1 MKGTTIRSLAGHFCE
16 HAQRDPDAPALLWQG
31 ETISRGMLAEQLARI
46 DAELAAHGL
55 PGDLPVGI
63 RAKKSPEAVA
73 LVLACLQ
80 RGLPFILPSVELADD
95 TLEQLFAQAGVS
107 RVLAPVSRGEA
118 GAAVLVSDAP
128 GDGEAMWPPEEFSGA
143 DDVSFMLTTS
153 GSTGLPK
160 IVPLSPTGVDRF
172 THWAA
177 ARFEIGPGTTVF
189 NYAPLNFDLCLLDI
203 WTTLKVG
210 GCVVLVDQDRA
221 TNGAYLANLM
231 IEHSVNVVQGV
242 PMLYRL
248 LIDEVRASAQLFENV
263 HYALTTGDKMPTNT
277 LSELPRLFPNARLF
291 NVYGCTE
298 TNDSLLHEF
307 DLAAGD
313 FPTDIPIGQP
323 LPGVTALIGDD
334 EGGYVDGPGV
344 GELVVKTPFQT
355 NGYLDPALNQDK
367 FLTILDNGDAPQRF
381 FRTGDIVRRHD
392 DASITLEGRNDFYVK
407 VRGVRVSTQVVE
419 QAIQEHPDVI
429 EVAVVA
435 VTDELAG
442 SRLHALVRRE
452 LDSKLNSLS
461 LRQHC
466 ASRLA
471 RTEMPSTIEIVT
483 EPLPKTS
490 TGKVDRK
497 RCGPRLERSPAR
509 G

>member
-1 MKGTTIRSLAGHFCE
+1 
-16 HAQRDPDAPALLWQG
+16 
-31 ETISRGMLAEQLARI
+31 MLARQLARI
-46 DAELAAHGL
+46 DADLAEHHL
-55 PGDLPVGI
+55 PTDLPVGI
-63 RAKKSPEAVA
+63 RAKKSPEAIA
-73 LVLACLQ
+73 LVLACLK
-80 RGLPFILPSVELADD
+80 RGLPFLLPSVELADS
-95 TLEQLFAQAGVS
+95 TLDELFAQAGVS
-107 RVLAPVSRGEA
+107 RVLAPLSCGEA

-128 GDGEAMWPPEEFSGA
+128 VDGEAMWPPEGSSPA
-143 DDVSFMLTTS
+143 DEACFMLTTS

-160 IVPLSPTGVDRF
+160 IVPLSPAGVDRF
-172 THWAA
+172 TEWAA
-177 ARFEIGPGTTVF
+177 AQFEIEPGTKVL

-203 WTTLKVG
+203 WTTLKFG

-221 TNGAYLANLM
+221 TNGAYLSNLVT
-231 IEHSVNVVQGV
+231 EHAVNVVQAV

-248 LIDEVRASAQLFENV
+248 LIDEARASAQVFDSV
-263 HYALTTGDKMPTNT
+263 RYALTTGDKMPAST
-277 LSELPRLFPNARLF
+277 LRELPELFPNARLF

-307 DLAAGD
+307 DLAAD
-313 FPTDIPIGQP
+313 EPPSDIPIGAP
-323 LPGVTALIGDD
+323 LPGATALIDNGS
-334 EGGYVDGPGV
+334 GGYVNGPGV
-344 GELVVKTPFQT
+344 GELVVNTPFQT
-355 NGYLDPALNQDK
+355 GGYLNAELNQGK
-367 FLTILDNGDAPQRF
+367 FFTIFDNGSEPRRF
-381 FRTGDIVRRHD
+381 FRTGDIVRRHED
-392 DASITLEGRNDFYVK
+392 DSLTLEGRSDFYVK

-419 QAIQEHPDVI
+419 QAIQTHPDVV

-435 VTDELAG
+435 VPDELAG

-452 LDSKLNSLS
+452 PDGELNSLS

-490 TGKVDRK
+490 TGKIDRK
-497 RCGPRLERSPAR
+497 RCGPRLERSPAS